1 MLHIARQSAGPIG
14 RKFLWTLMG
23 GREMLKAK
31 KKLTFFQ
38 FFFHGQRRALQLV
51 YSWSI
56 TSWPIHSTGLFIV
69 QDYLDFFNSII
80 FFLIRLSFF

>member
-1 MLHIARQSAGPIG
+1 
-14 RKFLWTLMG
+14 MG

-80 FFLIRLSFF
+80 FFLIRLSFFNSIIFFLILRATPGISANL